1 MRKPLLIAL
10 VLLIFPPGCA
20 SAGEGRPMTAPDAG
34 PSVKA
39 PPPPSQG
46 KRVPAVDRKDPLYGR
61 VEGENI
67 ENRCHG
73 DSQCRVGGCSGE
85 VCSAREGILTTCEVR
100 RWPQGRAACG
110 CVEGECVWYRT
121 GGEEGAGPLL
131 EGQGRPCREGECPAG
146 LRCITYLG
154 VAGPAGPRLDSC
166 EVPCADPGA
175 ACPDG
180 QSCVTLADGPGRVCR
195 PRP

>member
-1 MRKPLLIAL
+1 MRRPLLIVL
-10 VLLIFPPGCA
+10 VLLFSSPDSA
-20 SAGEGRPMTAPDAG
+20 SAGDGPSATAPDAG
-34 PSVKA
+34 PSAKT
-39 PPPPSQG
+39 PPPSGG

-61 VEGENI
+61 VEGENF

-73 DSQCRVGGCSGE
+73 DSECRAGGCSGE
-85 VCSAREGILTTCEVR
+85 VCSAREGILTTCEMR

-121 GGEEGAGPLL
+121 GGEEGAGALL

-146 LRCITYLG
+146 LRCIAHLG

-166 EVPCADPGA
+166 EVPCADPKA

-180 QSCVTLADGPGRVCR
+180 QSCVTLADGPARVCR
-195 PRP
+195 ASP